1 MKAGQ
6 DPQCMR
12 IDADEFKPV
21 ASGWKGALARS
32 DGKTEVGF
40 HNPDTGGWVHPDY
53 YIYFVNSK

>member
-1 MKAGQ
+1 
-6 DPQCMR
+6 MR